1 MDQSND
7 KMKHLLVIL
16 LEVLSTDPSNGPSRS
31 VQIQD
36 KAEAAGLSES
46 DVQGLL
52 EWIENHM
59 LPHDEPE
66 WPRDPVPDAP
76 SDKAFRY
83 FSEADARYLTP
94 EGMGYLVGLVN
105 NKQISR
111 AQLEALLA
119 YASYVAYRPM
129 DIYDLEPIIEQVL
142 FMPGRP
148 GMTGGASEGFENIH

>member
-1 MDQSND
+1 MDHEHD

-16 LEVLSTDPSNGPSRS
+16 LEVLSTDPQNSQSRAAM
-31 VQIQD
+31 IQD
-36 KAEAAGLSES
+36 KADAAGLGQH

-59 LPHDEPE
+59 LPNDEPAWTRE
-66 WPRDPVPDAP
+66 PVPDSP
-76 SDKAFRY
+76 SDKAFRF
-83 FSEADARYLTP
+83 FSDDDSRYLTP
-94 EGMGYLVGLVN
+94 EGLGYLMALLN
-105 NKQISR
+105 TKQINR

-142 FMPGRP
+142 FVPGRP
-148 GMTGGASEGFENIH
+148 GMTGGASEGYENIH